1 MKGILIAAVVAMAAL
16 GSARADSHYFS
27 LSKIFPKG
35 KCAGIFPNFELLK
48 AGFPG
53 GEITEYKIR
62 DNTGNVMETLTT
74 LINKQRDQWVT
85 VVSKRDT
92 KVIFC
97 LFASGVGKGSVD
109 RKALK

>member
-1 MKGILIAAVVAMAAL
+1 MRGILIAAVVVMVAL
-16 GSARADSHYFS
+16 GGARADDHYFS
-27 LSKIFPKG
+27 LSKVFSKG

-48 AGFPG
+48 AGFLD

-62 DNTGNVMETLTT
+62 GAGGDVIETLTT
-74 LINKQRDQWVT
+74 LISKQRDQWVT